1 MGQNTWLWVT
11 LWVASGAFIGGVVT
25 PLVATGKRISD
36 WLCMALGVGLGAV
49 GNVVLL
55 VPVWAFVATRKAR
68 ADARYSW
75 QHDALSLDE
84 LRRTTTA
91 QAASRQP
98 SRGPVL
104 EALKANFW
112 PHARVEAHSHRMA
125 YVWVFAALAIIT
137 IIEVTLT
144 YIDVPFSIT
153 GPLVALSTTKVLLV
167 ALFFMHLRYDS
178 RWYSALFASAVP
190 LAALIITVVALSE

>member
-1 MGQNTWLWVT
+1 MEQNTWLWVT
-11 LWVASGAFIGGVVT
+11 LWVASGAFVGGVVT

-55 VPVWAFVATRKAR
+55 VPVWAFVATRKSSP
-68 ADARYSW
+68 DARYSW
-75 QHDALSLDE
+75 QHDALSIDE
-84 LRRTTTA
+84 LRRMTA
-91 QAASRQP
+91 QAGSRQR

-112 PHARVEAHSHRMA
+112 PHTRVEAHSHRMA

-144 YIDVPFSIT
+144 YINVPFSIT

-190 LAALIITVVALSE
+190 LAALIIAVVALSE

>member
-1 MGQNTWLWVT
+1 MEQNTWLSVT

-25 PLVATGKRISD
+25 PVVARGKRISD
-36 WLCMALGVGLGAV
+36 WLCMALGVGLGAI

-55 VPVWAFVATRKAR
+55 VPVWAFVATRKSDP
-68 ADARYSW
+68 DARSSW
-75 QHDALSLDE
+75 QHDAISMGE
-84 LRRTTTA
+84 LRRMSA
-91 QAASRQP
+91 QAASRQ
-98 SRGPVL
+98 RAHGPVL

-112 PHARVEAHSHRMA
+112 PHTRVEAHSHRMA
-125 YVWVFAALAIIT
+125 YVWVFAALAVIT
-137 IIEVTLT
+137 VIEVTLT
-144 YIDVPFSIT
+144 YINVPFSIT

-190 LAALIITVVALSE
+190 LAALIIAVVALSE